1 MKKIPAWL
9 IALVIV
15 VAIALALA
23 WSANEIQEYGES
35 RYQQGRADAIA
46 EQKMADEAESQRREG
61 EKKAYEQDA
70 QKRIS
75 QANADA
81 AAAAGSAGRLQQQ
94 IATIRKQLREHSNTV
109 GISNPTGTTSDMLA
123 LVLQKSVERNVELA
137 RYADA
142 AREAGITC
150 QNQYNSLRNKKA
162 P

>member
-1 MKKIPAWL
+1 MTSQNSAGWIFL
-9 IALVIV
+9 IAVAVIV
-15 VAIALALA
+15 SL
-23 WSANEIQEYGES
+23 WGWGEISEYGES

-46 EQKMADEAESQRREG
+46 EQKRADDAESQRREE

-81 AAAAGSAGRLQQQ
+81 ATAAGSAGRLQQQ
-94 IATIRKQLREHSNTV
+94 IATIRKQLSDHSDAI

-123 LVLQKSVERNVELA
+123 IVLSKSVERNVELA

-142 AREAGITC
+142 ARESGLTC